1 MTLYFMIIGL
11 LTIFVILLIRAELLQ
26 RRKQVYFFKPIST
39 LLVIS
44 IVALSFFKMNESNL
58 LYSAWILVA
67 LLFSLGGDVALMFK
81 SKPAFTI
88 GLVLFLIAHIVYSVA
103 FLMFNGFVPQDRVF
117 AAVLLIAAGIVY
129 FYLYPGLV
137 QMKIPVLLYVLIISF
152 MLNQAIATCYGDFFN
167 QTQTMLIAGGAAL
180 FYISD
185 LILAVNKF
193 AKPLKYHRVS
203 LAFYYGGQLCL
214 ASSTL
219 FFDVT

>member
-26 RRKQVYFFKPIST
+26 NRKQVYFFKPIST

-44 IVALSFFKMNESNL
+44 VVALSFFKMNESNL
-58 LYSAWILVA
+58 LYSAWIVVA
-67 LLFSLGGDVALMFK
+67 LSFSLGGDVALMFK
-81 SKPAFTI
+81 SKPAFMI
-88 GLVLFLIAHIVYSVA
+88 GLVLFLIAHIVYSAA
-103 FLMFNGFVPQDRVF
+103 FLIFNGFVPRDLAF
-117 AAVLLIAAGIVY
+117 AVALLIVAGFAY
-129 FYLYPGLV
+129 FYLYPGLG

-152 MLNQAIATCYGDFFN
+152 MLNRAIATCYGDFFN
-167 QTQTMLIAGGAAL
+167 QTQALFIAGGAAL

-193 AKPLKYHRVS
+193 KKPLKYNRVS
-203 LAFYYGGQLCL
+203 LAFYYAGQLCL

-219 FFDVT
+219 FFDAT